1 MGREL
6 GAGMCAAK
14 EVGKN
19 AKDNN
24 CISSPDGCAVIPDL

>member
-14 EVGKN
+14 EVSKN

-24 CISSPDGCAVIPDL
+24 CSSSPDGRAIVPDL

>member
-6 GAGMCAAK
+6 GAGMCAAQ
-14 EVGKN
+14 EVKN

-24 CISSPDGCAVIPDL
+24 CISSPDGCAIVPDL